1 MADRTLYIGGFH
13 AVTAALEDAQVKP
26 QEVLLAGHR
35 QDERSRRVAELARS
49 AGVPL
54 RLVPRSDLD
63 LLAPELRHQGVLA
76 AVPAEAHL
84 SRFSGADVLELPAT
98 PDRLLLVL
106 DGVQDPHNLG
116 ACLRTAEAAGA
127 DAVVIPKDRAAGLT
141 PVVRKA
147 AAGAAERLPL
157 IAVTNL
163 SRTLEQLR
171 ERGYWITGLAGEATA
186 SLYDV
191 DLTGPRVLVLGAE
204 GEGLRRLT
212 REHCHQLV
220 RIPMAGKAESLNV
233 SVAAAVCL
241 YEAVRQ
247 RLAAHNTTP
256 RIAGKR

>member
-1 MADRTLYIGGFH
+1 MSEAALYIGGFH
-13 AVTAALEDAQVKP
+13 AVTAALEEGRVKP
-26 QEVLLAGHR
+26 LEVLLAEHR

-54 RLVPRSDLD
+54 RLKPKSDLD

-76 AVPAEAHL
+76 AMPREHL
-84 SRFSGADVLELPAT
+84 SQYAGEDLLDLPAA
-98 PDRLLLVL
+98 PDRLILVL

-127 DAVVIPKDRAAGLT
+127 QAVVVPKDRAAGLT

-147 AAGAAERLPL
+147 AAGAAERVPL
-157 IAVTNL
+157 VAVTNL
-163 SRTLEQLR
+163 SRTLDQLR
-171 ERGYWITGLAGEATA
+171 ARGHWITGLAGEATE
-186 SLYDV
+186 SLYEV

-212 REHCHQLV
+212 KEHCHQLV

-247 RLAAHNTTP
+247 RQVPPTRGVR
-256 RIAGKR
+256 RIAGKG